1 MMMIEGV
8 LAAAPAPPLRVTVNS
23 SVRSPALQHLPHH
36 HRLHDHDHDH
46 LHHANGVGNDD
57 FLIIVIKIILIIII
71 IIISTTERCS

>member
-1 MMMIEGV
+1 MMMLEGV

-36 HRLHDHDHDH
+36 HRLHDHDH

-71 IIISTTERCS
+71 IIIISTTERCS